1 MWAYNIIN
9 ARSHIMFEETTVSHK
24 DKKQDDCSRQH
35 KNFTCEVRSQGSL
48 DQEKMLR

>member
-24 DKKQDDCSRQH
+24 DKKQDDSTYRVQDSTKTSPVKFAH
-35 KNFTCEVRSQGSL
+35 KGA
-48 DQEKMLR
+48 